1 MNAVQKK
8 NITEKA
14 REVTNISEKFQLI
27 HATYA
32 CQSIIKELVIQNF
45 SIKYE
50 DLRKRIEEKMSH
62 KANYEAELEE
72 KKRLDMLIRQKNFHI
87 DVAYIETKTEDTARV
102 IKIDNAF
109 VINLSKELEKKI
121 LDKDG
126 NYNYEVIQKIRQ
138 LMAHELG
145 HLILHTDEL
154 LHIDGT
160 QGSKL
165 ITDEEKEEE
174 ANYFGEQLLHFRKER
189 NEKIYRDGGAH
200 RRY

>member
-1 MNAVQKK
+1 MDATQQK

-14 REVTNISEKFQLI
+14 HEVTNISEKFQLI

-32 CQSIIKELVIQNF
+32 CQSIIKEEVIRNF

-50 DLRKRIEEKMSH
+50 DLRKRIEEKMRL
-62 KANYEAELEE
+62 KANYEAELE
-72 KKRLDMLIRQKNFHI
+72 
-87 DVAYIETKTEDTARV
+87 
-102 IKIDNAF
+102 
-109 VINLSKELEKKI
+109 KKI
-121 LDKDG
+121 FDENG

-174 ANYFGEQLLHFRKER
+174 TDCFGKQLLHFRKER

-200 RRY
+200 KIY

>member
-1 MNAVQKK
+1 M
-8 NITEKA
+8 
-14 REVTNISEKFQLI
+14 RL
-27 HATYA
+27 
-32 CQSIIKELVIQNF
+32 
-45 SIKYE
+45 
-50 DLRKRIEEKMSH
+50 
-62 KANYEAELEE
+62 KANYEAELE
-72 KKRLDMLIRQKNFHI
+72 
-87 DVAYIETKTEDTARV
+87 
-102 IKIDNAF
+102 
-109 VINLSKELEKKI
+109 KKI
-121 LDKDG
+121 FDENG

-174 ANYFGEQLLHFRKER
+174 TDCFGKQLLHFRKER

-200 RRY
+200 KIY